1 MIIEQTGLYRWEK
14 NMNEFKKELI
24 ETGKWIMDKQLTWGT
39 SGNISVRDGDKVYVT
54 ASGTV
59 LGDLHEED
67 ISVVDLSGELI
78 EGKKPSKET
87 GMHLEV
93 YRKCPEV
100 NAVLH
105 ASPFWTTF
113 AACTDIDIKT
123 NLFIESMY
131 YDEKILHIPYFHAG
145 SKELANAV
153 SEACD
158 ETHVILMDHHGVL
171 VYDKNLAEC
180 RSALEVTDNVC
191 RMNIIAR
198 SSGINLMELPDE
210 TVSDFLNGGYYK
222 KRR

>member
-1 MIIEQTGLYRWEK
+1 MDTCKQQI
-14 NMNEFKKELI
+14 I
-24 ETGKWIMDKQLTWGT
+24 ETGKWIMAKGLTWGT

-59 LGDLHEED
+59 LGDLHEDD
-67 ISVVDLSGELI
+67 ISIVNI
-78 EGKKPSKET
+78 EGVLLDGKKPSKET

-93 YRKCPEV
+93 YRKCPDV

-113 AACTDIDIKT
+113 AACTDIRIKT

-131 YDEKILHIPYFHAG
+131 YDEELLHIPYFHAG
-145 SKELANAV
+145 SKELAEAV
-153 SEACD
+153 SEVAD
-158 ETHVILMDHHGVL
+158 KTHVILMDHHGVL
-171 VYDKNLAEC
+171 VYDRNLGEC

-191 RMNIIAR
+191 HMNIVAR
-198 SSGINLMELPDE
+198 SSGINLTEVPGD
-210 TVSDFLNGGYYK
+210 VVKDFLEGGYYK

>member
-1 MIIEQTGLYRWEK
+1 MANG
-14 NMNEFKKELI
+14 
-24 ETGKWIMDKQLTWGT
+24 LTWGT

-59 LGDLHEED
+59 LGDLHEDD
-67 ISVVDLSGELI
+67 ISIVNI
-78 EGKKPSKET
+78 EGVLLDGKKPSKET

-93 YRKCPEV
+93 YRKCPDV

-113 AACTDIDIKT
+113 AACTDIRIKT

-131 YDEKILHIPYFHAG
+131 YDEELLHIPYFHAG
-145 SKELANAV
+145 SKELAEAV
-153 SEACD
+153 SEVAD
-158 ETHVILMDHHGVL
+158 KTHVILMDHHGVL
-171 VYDKNLAEC
+171 VYDRNLGEC

-191 RMNIIAR
+191 HMNIVAR
-198 SSGINLMELPDE
+198 SSGINLTEVPGD
-210 TVSDFLNGGYYK
+210 VVKDFLEGGYYK

>member
-1 MIIEQTGLYRWEK
+1 MDTCKQQI
-14 NMNEFKKELI
+14 I
-24 ETGKWIMDKQLTWGT
+24 ETGKWIMAKGLTWGT

-59 LGDLHEED
+59 LGDLHEDD
-67 ISVVDLSGELI
+67 ISIVNI
-78 EGKKPSKET
+78 EGVLLDGKKPSKET

-93 YRKCPEV
+93 YRKCPDV

-113 AACTDIDIKT
+113 AACTDIRIKT

-131 YDEKILHIPYFHAG
+131 YDEKLMHIPYFHAG
-145 SKELANAV
+145 SKELAEAV
-153 SEACD
+153 SEVAD
-158 ETHVILMDHHGVL
+158 KTHVILMDHHGVL
-171 VYDKNLAEC
+171 VYDRNLGEC

-191 RMNIIAR
+191 HMNIVAK
-198 SSGINLMELPDE
+198 SSGINLTEVPGD
-210 TVSDFLNGGYYK
+210 VVKDFLEGGYYK